1 MEAETTAQIAS
12 LRDQISALEDAVEK
26 AALEAE
32 LAALEGSLSDGTL
45 GASVAQMKADGDVE
59 GLAALLP
66 TAPKLVLPA
75 LQDIYNDLLLGGGDQ
90 VQIDLIEQAIL
101 DNPNALRDDLSAEQ
115 LREQTRLWLLEK
127 NNRDAQDASPLSGVG
142 GLSRQ
147 SAYFT
152 MAAIVGLHLCYEE
165 TGNPAAQQVMAAL
178 AREQY
183 DLGNLLIFERI
194 ADSAG
199 EYLPLTAI
207 QTLTGR
213 RYVWEKNSSMGVLAH
228 GADYYGFTLYSDG
241 VKRDRDGLKTED
253 MNRIAKYRNGVH
265 IPEEYAYE
273 QFGVQAVYLAEM
285 TLGCICDDPAME
297 LAQELFARFLA
308 AS

>member
-1 MEAETTAQIAS
+1 
-12 LRDQISALEDAVEK
+12 
-26 AALEAE
+26 
-32 LAALEGSLSDGTL
+32 
-45 GASVAQMKADGDVE
+45 
-59 GLAALLP
+59 
-66 TAPKLVLPA
+66 
-75 LQDIYNDLLLGGGDQ
+75 
-90 VQIDLIEQAIL
+90 
-101 DNPNALRDDLSAEQ
+101 
-115 LREQTRLWLLEK
+115 
-127 NNRDAQDASPLSGVG
+127 
-142 GLSRQ
+142 
-147 SAYFT
+147 
-152 MAAIVGLHLCYEE
+152 MAAIVGLHLYYEE
-165 TGNPAAQQVMAAL
+165 TRNPAAQQVMAAL
-178 AREQY
+178 AQEQY
-183 DLGNLLIFERI
+183 QLGNLLIFERI

-213 RYVWEKNSSMGVLAH
+213 RYVWEKNSSMGVLAF

-253 MNRIAKYRNGVH
+253 MDRIAKYQNGVH